1 MALAM
6 EEGERKK
13 RKITIEAE
21 EEDEDVKMEK
31 FFALIRSTQDI
42 RDRLLESEESRQQRK
57 MAVER
62 ENIRRWR
69 PPIPVPQDLEEN
81 HQKRKIALI
90 GANRQDTCACA
101 KRSEEEDDN
110 NKADDDD
117 GDEDDNDE
125 KNHHHQG
132 RRYAYE
138 EDHQVSEWAS
148 AEVLNIAVG
157 ILFDI
162 YMQPCISQLQAPNP
176 PL

>member
-13 RKITIEAE
+13 RKITDEAEAE

-31 FFALIRSTQDI
+31 FFALIRSTKDI
-42 RDRLLESEESRQQRK
+42 RDRLLESDESRQQRR
-57 MAVER
+57 MAAER
-62 ENIRRWR
+62 ENTLRWR
-69 PPIPVPQDLEEN
+69 PPIPVPQDLEKN

-90 GANRQDTCACA
+90 GANQQDTCASA

-117 GDEDDNDE
+117 DGKDDNDK

-132 RRYAYE
+132 RRLE
-138 EDHQVSEWAS
+138 LD
-148 AEVLNIAVG
+148 LN
-157 ILFDI
+157 L
-162 YMQPCISQLQAPNP
+162 SL
-176 PL
+176 